1 MLFRSPEIASVG
13 LNEDQARL
21 KYPDFKIAKFPYLS
35 SGKAYIMGR
44 HEGFIKMIGDPNG
57 NILGV
62 EIFGIEACDLIGE
75 AVLAKSLGVN
85 IKDWARVIHGHPT
98 LSEIF
103 QEAAHVFTGT
113 AIHNL

>member
-1 MLFRSPEIASVG
+1 
-13 LNEDQARL
+13 
-21 KYPDFKIAKFPYLS
+21 
-35 SGKAYIMGR
+35 MGG

-62 EIFGIEACDLIGE
+62 EIFGPEACDLIGE

-103 QEAAHVFTGT
+103 QEAAHIFTGT
-113 AIHNL
+113 AIHSL